1 MADKTS
7 SDLTARI
14 AELYEADALD
24 EIIRL
29 IESTPGY
36 EHDPELVGS
45 LARAYGA
52 IAEPGETERLEKALA
67 LLDTVD
73 EKDREN
79 HYWHYRRAY
88 ALFYLDRVLESLPHW
103 EKALEYRPGDE
114 DTLDFIRMS
123 KNELVAERFF
133 HPFRERVET
142 IAEEFAKIDNE
153 LYDTAALGEL
163 GRETALARIRAL
175 FAHVANPKWL
185 FELSE
190 EKTEGPEGKSRMK
203 LTVSPCG
210 WFLTTFPMRE
220 CLRRLAERASAR
232 WSFVLGIEP
241 LHDPDSLMRLV
252 RDAGRRTLHGSDLR
266 IVPQRLE
273 DGTWRLGFFGD
284 DLLGVTEEEAPE
296 LFEALE
302 WFVRKSVGEAVQIR
316 WFSSMNL
323 YRRTPDETGMPFAEF
338 ADFVREC
345 VPETQTFS
353 MADLLT
359 QETVVDRRP
368 EREPDCDV
376 LLDAFHLETGCAP
389 LHNGY
394 GAADRENMIELER
407 QGITAGVFMIR
418 LVPEASDKDKA
429 AARAALEAHLCE
441 ALPAE
446 SVLVTG
452 RGSALRYEYVECFM
466 WESGPVVAAAHD
478 HVRSDPRIAWAA
490 FHSFLREAG
499 TLILKDLES
508 APESTEEGTDEADAE
523 SEAKTDQAPGETS
536 DEKAVDAPEA
546 RNETETHPEIQPAR
560 DDVAAEKE
568 EPARESPI
576 PIAHA

>member
-1 MADKTS
+1 MADTTS
-7 SDLTARI
+7 PELTARI
-14 AELYEADALD
+14 AELNEASEYD

-36 EHDPELVGS
+36 ENDPVLVGE
-45 LARAYGA
+45 LARAYNNA
-52 IAEPGETERLEKALA
+52 AEAGDTAPLEKAIA

-88 ALFYLDRVLESLPHW
+88 ALFYLDRVIESLPHW

-123 KNELVAERFF
+123 KNELVAEQFF

-142 IAEEFAKIDNE
+142 IAEEFAKIETE
-153 LYDTAALGEL
+153 LYDTAVLGEL

-175 FAHVANPKWL
+175 FAPVANSKWL

-190 EKTEGPEGKSRMK
+190 EKSEGQGGKPRMK
-203 LTVSPCG
+203 LTLSPCG
-210 WFLTTFPMRE
+210 WFMTAFPMRE
-220 CLRRLAERASAR
+220 CLKCLAAKVNAR

-241 LHDPDSLMRLV
+241 LHDPESLMRLV
-252 RDAGRRTLHGSDLR
+252 RDAGKRTLHGSDLR
-266 IVPQRLE
+266 VVPQRLE

-302 WFVRKSVGEAVQIR
+302 WFVRKSVGEAAQIR
-316 WFSSMNL
+316 WFSLMNL
-323 YRRTPDETGMPFAEF
+323 YRRTPDETGVPYAEF
-338 ADFVREC
+338 ADFLREC
-345 VPETQTFS
+345 VPEAQTFS
-353 MADLLT
+353 MEDLLS

-368 EREPDCDV
+368 DREPDCDV
-376 LLDAFHLETGCAP
+376 LLDAFHFETGCAP

-394 GAADRENMIELER
+394 GAADRDNMIELER

-418 LVPEASDKDKA
+418 LVPDASEKEKA
-429 AARAALEAHLCE
+429 AARAALEAHLRE
-441 ALPAE
+441 ALPGE

-452 RGSALRYEYVECFM
+452 RGSALRYEYVECFA

-478 HVRSDPRIAWAA
+478 HVQSDPRIAWAA

-508 APESTEEGTDEADAE
+508 APESAEDGAEEGADEGTDENADGRTAEADA
-523 SEAKTDQAPGETS
+523 K
-536 DEKAVDAPEA
+536 PEA
-546 RNETETHPEIQPAR
+546 RTETATETQPEIQPAR

>member
-1 MADKTS
+1 MADTTS
-7 SDLTARI
+7 PELTARI
-14 AELYEADALD
+14 AELNEASEYD

-36 EHDPELVGS
+36 ENDPVLVGE
-45 LARAYGA
+45 LARAYNNA
-52 IAEPGETERLEKALA
+52 AEAGDTAPLEKAIA

-88 ALFYLDRVLESLPHW
+88 ALFYLDRVIESLPHW

-123 KNELVAERFF
+123 KNELVAEQFF

-142 IAEEFAKIDNE
+142 IAEEFAKIETE
-153 LYDTAALGEL
+153 LYDTAVLGEL

-175 FAHVANPKWL
+175 FAPVANSKWL

-190 EKTEGPEGKSRMK
+190 EKSEGQGGKPRMK
-203 LTVSPCG
+203 LTLSPCG
-210 WFLTTFPMRE
+210 WFMTAFPMRE
-220 CLRRLAERASAR
+220 CLKCLAAKVNAR

-241 LHDPDSLMRLV
+241 LHDPESLMRLV
-252 RDAGRRTLHGSDLR
+252 RDAGKRTLHGSDLR
-266 IVPQRLE
+266 VVPQRLE

-284 DLLGVTEEEAPE
+284 DLLGVTEEEAHE

-302 WFVRKSVGEAVQIR
+302 WFVRKSVGEAAQIR
-316 WFSSMNL
+316 WFSLMNL
-323 YRRTPDETGMPFAEF
+323 YRRTPDETGVPYAEF
-338 ADFVREC
+338 ADFLREC
-345 VPETQTFS
+345 VPEAQTFS
-353 MADLLT
+353 MEDLLS

-368 EREPDCDV
+368 DREPDCDV
-376 LLDAFHLETGCAP
+376 LLDAFHFETGCAP

-394 GAADRENMIELER
+394 GAADRDNMIELER

-418 LVPEASDKDKA
+418 LVPDASEKEKA
-429 AARAALEAHLCE
+429 AARAALEAHLRE

-452 RGSALRYEYVECFM
+452 RGSALRYEYVECFA

-478 HVRSDPRIAWAA
+478 HVQSDPRIAWAA

-508 APESTEEGTDEADAE
+508 APESAEEGAEEGADEGTDENADGRTAEADA
-523 SEAKTDQAPGETS
+523 K
-536 DEKAVDAPEA
+536 PEA
-546 RNETETHPEIQPAR
+546 RTETATETQPEIQPAR

>member
-1 MADKTS
+1 MAETTS
-7 SDLTARI
+7 PDLTARI

-88 ALFYLDRVLESLPHW
+88 ALFYLDRVIESLPHW
-103 EKALEYRPGDE
+103 EKALEYRPGDA

-190 EKTEGPEGKSRMK
+190 EKTEGPEGKPRMK

-296 LFEALE
+296 LFE
-302 WFVRKSVGEAVQIR
+302 
-316 WFSSMNL
+316 
-323 YRRTPDETGMPFAEF
+323 
-338 ADFVREC
+338 
-345 VPETQTFS
+345 
-353 MADLLT
+353 
-359 QETVVDRRP
+359 
-368 EREPDCDV
+368 
-376 LLDAFHLETGCAP
+376 
-389 LHNGY
+389 
-394 GAADRENMIELER
+394 NMIELER

-429 AARAALEAHLCE
+429 AARAALEAHLRE

-466 WESGPVVAAAHD
+466 WESGPVVSAAHD

-508 APESTEEGTDEADAE
+508 ASESTEEGTDEADAE
-523 SEAKTDQAPGETS
+523 SEVKTDQAPGETS

-560 DDVAAEKE
+560 DDVTAEKE

>member
-1 MADKTS
+1 MADTTS

-14 AELYEADALD
+14 AELNEASAYD

-36 EHDPELVGS
+36 EHDPVLVGE
-45 LARAYGA
+45 LARAYNNA
-52 IAEPGETERLEKALA
+52 AEAGETEPLEKALA

-79 HYWHYRRAY
+79 HQWHFRRAY
-88 ALFYLDRVLESLPHW
+88 ALFFLDRVIESLPHW

-123 KNELVAERFF
+123 HKELVAERFF
-133 HPFRERVET
+133 HPFRKRVGT
-142 IAEEFAKIDNE
+142 LAAEFAKVETE
-153 LYDTAALGEL
+153 LCETAALGPL
-163 GRETALARIRAL
+163 GRETALERIRAL
-175 FAHVANPKWL
+175 FAPVANAKWL

-190 EKTEGPEGKSRMK
+190 ERTDGQGGKPRMK
-203 LTVSPCG
+203 LIVSPCG
-210 WFLTTFPMRE
+210 WFMTAFPMRE
-220 CLRRLAERASAR
+220 CLRRLAETAGER
-232 WSFVLGIEP
+232 WSFVSGIEP
-241 LHDPDSLMRLV
+241 LDDTESLMRLV
-252 RDAGRRTLHGSDLR
+252 RDAGARTLHGRDLR
-266 IVPQRLE
+266 VIPQRLE

-284 DLLGVTEEEAPE
+284 DLLGVTEDEAPE

-302 WFVRKSVGEAVQIR
+302 WFVRKSVGEAVQMR
-316 WFSSMNL
+316 WFSAMNL

-345 VPETQTFS
+345 VPEARAFT
-353 MADLLT
+353 MEDLLT

-368 EREPDCDV
+368 VREPDCDV
-376 LLDAFHLETGCAP
+376 LLDAFHLETRCP
-389 LHNGY
+389 PIHNGY
-394 GAADRENMIELER
+394 GSADRENMIELER

-418 LVPEASDKDKA
+418 LVPEASEKEKA
-429 AARAALEAHLCE
+429 AARAALEAHLSG
-441 ALPAE
+441 LPSE
-446 SVLVTG
+446 VVLVTG
-452 RGSALRYEYVECFM
+452 RGSALRYEFVECFA
-466 WESGPVVAAAHD
+466 WESGPVVAAVHD
-478 HVRSDPRIAWAA
+478 FVETDPRIAWAA

-508 APESTEEGTDEADAE
+508 VDEIEPASGDASTEKSVDEPVGSGTDANDGAEKAPEPQD
-523 SEAKTDQAPGETS
+523 
-536 DEKAVDAPEA
+536 
-546 RNETETHPEIQPAR
+546 RIETESEIQPAT

>member
-1 MADKTS
+1 MAETTAP
-7 SDLTARI
+7 DLTARI
-14 AELYEADALD
+14 AELYETDALD

-88 ALFYLDRVLESLPHW
+88 ALFYLDRVIESLLHW

-142 IAEEFAKIDNE
+142 IAEEFSKIETE
-153 LYDTAALGEL
+153 LYDTAVLGEL

-175 FAHVANPKWL
+175 FAPVANPKWL

-190 EKTEGPEGKSRMK
+190 EKTEGQGGKPRMK
-203 LTVSPCG
+203 LTLSPCG
-210 WFLTTFPMRE
+210 WFMTAFPMRE
-220 CLRRLAERASAR
+220 CLRRLAERANAR
-232 WSFVLGIEP
+232 WTFALGIEP
-241 LHDPDSLMRLV
+241 LHDPESLMRLV
-252 RDAGRRTLHGSDLR
+252 RNAGKRTLHGSDLR
-266 IVPQRLE
+266 VVPQRLE

-302 WFVRKSVGEAVQIR
+302 WFVRKSVGEAAQMR

-323 YRRTPDETGMPFAEF
+323 YRRTPDETGVPYAEF

-353 MADLLT
+353 MADLLS

-368 EREPDCDV
+368 DREPDCDV

-394 GAADRENMIELER
+394 GAADRDNMIELER
-407 QGITAGVFMIR
+407 QGITAGIFMIR
-418 LVPEASDKDKA
+418 LSPEASDKEKA
-429 AARAALEAHLCE
+429 TARDALEAHLRE

-452 RGSALRYEYVECFM
+452 RGSALRYEYVECFA

-478 HVRSDPRIAWAA
+478 HVQSDPRIAWAA
-490 FHSFLREAG
+490 FHSFLREAV

-508 APESTEEGTDEADAE
+508 APESAEEGADEGADENADGRTDEADV
-523 SEAKTDQAPGETS
+523 K
-536 DEKAVDAPEA
+536 PEA
-546 RNETETHPEIQPAR
+546 RTETATETQSEIQPAR

>member
-1 MADKTS
+1 MADTTS
-7 SDLTARI
+7 PELTARI
-14 AELYEADALD
+14 AELNEASEYD

-36 EHDPELVGS
+36 ENDPVLVGE
-45 LARAYGA
+45 LARAYNNA
-52 IAEPGETERLEKALA
+52 AEAGDTAPLEKAIA

-88 ALFYLDRVLESLPHW
+88 ALFYLDRVIESLPHW

-123 KNELVAERFF
+123 KNELVAEQFF

-142 IAEEFAKIDNE
+142 IAEEFAKIETE
-153 LYDTAALGEL
+153 LYDTAVLGEL

-175 FAHVANPKWL
+175 FAPVANSKWL

-190 EKTEGPEGKSRMK
+190 EKSEGQGGKPRMK
-203 LTVSPCG
+203 LTLSPCG
-210 WFLTTFPMRE
+210 WFMTAFPMRE
-220 CLRRLAERASAR
+220 CLKCLAAKVNAR

-241 LHDPDSLMRLV
+241 LHDPESLMRLV
-252 RDAGRRTLHGSDLR
+252 RDAGKRTLHGSDLR
-266 IVPQRLE
+266 VVPQRLE

-302 WFVRKSVGEAVQIR
+302 WFVRKSVGEAAQIR
-316 WFSSMNL
+316 WFSLMNL
-323 YRRTPDETGMPFAEF
+323 YRRTPDETGVPYAEF
-338 ADFVREC
+338 ADFLREC
-345 VPETQTFS
+345 EPEAQTFS
-353 MADLLT
+353 MEDLLS

-368 EREPDCDV
+368 DREPDCDV
-376 LLDAFHLETGCAP
+376 LLDAFHFETGCAP

-394 GAADRENMIELER
+394 GAADRDNMIELER

-418 LVPEASDKDKA
+418 LVPDASEKEKA
-429 AARAALEAHLCE
+429 AARAALEAHLRE

-452 RGSALRYEYVECFM
+452 RGSALRYEYVECFA

-478 HVRSDPRIAWAA
+478 HVQSDPRIAWAA

-508 APESTEEGTDEADAE
+508 APESAEEGAEEGADEGTDENADGRTAEADA
-523 SEAKTDQAPGETS
+523 K
-536 DEKAVDAPEA
+536 PEA
-546 RNETETHPEIQPAR
+546 RTETATETQPEIQPAR

>member
-1 MADKTS
+1 MADTTS
-7 SDLTARI
+7 PELTARI
-14 AELYEADALD
+14 AELNEASEYD

-36 EHDPELVGS
+36 EHDPVLVGE
-45 LARAYGA
+45 LARAYNNA
-52 IAEPGETERLEKALA
+52 AEPGETERLEKAIA

-79 HYWHYRRAY
+79 HYWHFRRAY
-88 ALFYLDRVLESLPHW
+88 ALFYLDRVIESLPHW
-103 EKALEYRPGDE
+103 EKALEYRPGDA

-142 IAEEFAKIDNE
+142 IAEAFAKIETE

-175 FAHVANPKWL
+175 FAPVANPKWL

-190 EKTEGPEGKSRMK
+190 EKTEGPDGKPRMK
-203 LTVSPCG
+203 LTLSPCG
-210 WFLTTFPMRE
+210 WFMTAFPMRE
-220 CLRRLAERASAR
+220 CLKRLAATVNER

-241 LHDPDSLMRLV
+241 LHDPDGLMRLV
-252 RDAGRRTLHGSDLR
+252 RDAGKRTLHGGDLR

-273 DGTWRLGFFGD
+273 AGTWRLGFFGD

-302 WFVRKSVGEAVQIR
+302 WFVRKSVGEAAQIR

-323 YRRTPDETGMPFAEF
+323 YRRTPDETGVPYAEF

-353 MADLLT
+353 MADLLS

-368 EREPDCDV
+368 DREPDCDV
-376 LLDAFHLETGCAP
+376 LLDAFHLETACAP

-394 GAADRENMIELER
+394 GAADRDNMIELER

-418 LVPEASDKDKA
+418 LVPDASDKEKA
-429 AARAALEAHLCE
+429 AARDALEAHLRE

-452 RGSALRYEYVECFM
+452 RGSALRYEYVECFA

-478 HVRSDPRIAWAA
+478 HVQSDPRIAWAA

-508 APESTEEGTDEADAE
+508 APESAEEGADEGADENADGRTDEA
-523 SEAKTDQAPGETS
+523 SAK
-536 DEKAVDAPEA
+536 PEA
-546 RNETETHPEIQPAR
+546 RTETQPEIQPAR
-560 DDVAAEKE
+560 DDDVAAEKE
-568 EPARESPI
+568 EPVRESPI

>member
-1 MADKTS
+1 MADTTS
-7 SDLTARI
+7 PELTARI
-14 AELYEADALD
+14 AELNEASEYD

-36 EHDPELVGS
+36 ENDPVLVGE
-45 LARAYGA
+45 LARAYNNA
-52 IAEPGETERLEKALA
+52 AEAGDTAPLEKAIA

-88 ALFYLDRVLESLPHW
+88 ALFYLDRVIESLPHW

-123 KNELVAERFF
+123 KNELVAEQFF

-142 IAEEFAKIDNE
+142 IAEEFAKIETE
-153 LYDTAALGEL
+153 LYDTAVLGEL

-175 FAHVANPKWL
+175 FAPVANSKWL

-190 EKTEGPEGKSRMK
+190 EKSEGQGGKPRMK
-203 LTVSPCG
+203 LTLSPCG
-210 WFLTTFPMRE
+210 WFMTAFPMRE
-220 CLRRLAERASAR
+220 CLKCLAAKVNAR

-241 LHDPDSLMRLV
+241 LHDPESLMRLV
-252 RDAGRRTLHGSDLR
+252 RDAGKRTLHGSDLR
-266 IVPQRLE
+266 VVPQRLE

-302 WFVRKSVGEAVQIR
+302 WFVRKSVGEAAQIR
-316 WFSSMNL
+316 WFSLMNL
-323 YRRTPDETGMPFAEF
+323 YRRTPDETGVPYAEF
-338 ADFVREC
+338 ADFLREC
-345 VPETQTFS
+345 VPEAQTFS
-353 MADLLT
+353 MEDLLS

-368 EREPDCDV
+368 DREPDCDV
-376 LLDAFHLETGCAP
+376 LLDAFHFETGCAP

-394 GAADRENMIELER
+394 GAADRDNMIELER

-418 LVPEASDKDKA
+418 LVPDASEKEKA
-429 AARAALEAHLCE
+429 AARAALEAHLRE
-441 ALPAE
+441 ALPGE

-452 RGSALRYEYVECFM
+452 RGSALRYEYVECFA

-478 HVRSDPRIAWAA
+478 HVQSDPRIAWAA

-508 APESTEEGTDEADAE
+508 APESAEEGAEEGADEGTDENADGRTAEADA
-523 SEAKTDQAPGETS
+523 K
-536 DEKAVDAPEA
+536 PEA
-546 RNETETHPEIQPAR
+546 RTETATETQPEIQPAR

>member
-1 MADKTS
+1 MADTTS
-7 SDLTARI
+7 PELTARI
-14 AELYEADALD
+14 AELNEASEYD

-36 EHDPELVGS
+36 ENDPVLVGE
-45 LARAYGA
+45 LARAYNNA
-52 IAEPGETERLEKALA
+52 AEAGDTAPLEKAIA

-88 ALFYLDRVLESLPHW
+88 ALFYLDRVIESLPHW

-123 KNELVAERFF
+123 KNELVAEQFF

-142 IAEEFAKIDNE
+142 IAEEFAKIETE
-153 LYDTAALGEL
+153 LYDTAVLGEL

-175 FAHVANPKWL
+175 FAPVANSKWL

-190 EKTEGPEGKSRMK
+190 EKSEGQGGKPRMK
-203 LTVSPCG
+203 LTLSPCG
-210 WFLTTFPMRE
+210 WFMTAFPMRE
-220 CLRRLAERASAR
+220 CLKCLAAKVNAR

-241 LHDPDSLMRLV
+241 LHDPESLMRLV
-252 RDAGRRTLHGSDLR
+252 RDAGKRTLHGSDLR
-266 IVPQRLE
+266 VVPQRLE

-302 WFVRKSVGEAVQIR
+302 WFVRKSVGEAAQIR
-316 WFSSMNL
+316 WFSLMNL
-323 YRRTPDETGMPFAEF
+323 YRRTPDETGVPYAEF
-338 ADFVREC
+338 ADFLREF
-345 VPETQTFS
+345 VPEAQTFS
-353 MADLLT
+353 MEDLLS

-368 EREPDCDV
+368 DREPDCDV
-376 LLDAFHLETGCAP
+376 LLDAFHFETGCAP

-394 GAADRENMIELER
+394 GAADRDNMIELER

-418 LVPEASDKDKA
+418 LVPDASEKEKA
-429 AARAALEAHLCE
+429 AARAALEAHLRE

-452 RGSALRYEYVECFM
+452 RGSALRYEYVECFA

-478 HVRSDPRIAWAA
+478 HVQSDPRIAWAA

-508 APESTEEGTDEADAE
+508 APESAEEGAEEGADEGTDENADGRTAEADA
-523 SEAKTDQAPGETS
+523 K
-536 DEKAVDAPEA
+536 PEA
-546 RNETETHPEIQPAR
+546 RTETATETQPEIQPAR

>member
-1 MADKTS
+1 MADTTS
-7 SDLTARI
+7 PELTARI
-14 AELYEADALD
+14 AELNEASEYD

-36 EHDPELVGS
+36 ENDPVLVGE
-45 LARAYGA
+45 LARAYNNA
-52 IAEPGETERLEKALA
+52 AEAGDTAPLEKAIA

-88 ALFYLDRVLESLPHW
+88 ALFYLDRVIESLPHW

-123 KNELVAERFF
+123 KNELVAEQFF

-142 IAEEFAKIDNE
+142 IAEEFAKIETE
-153 LYDTAALGEL
+153 LYDTAVLGEL

-175 FAHVANPKWL
+175 FAPVANSKWL

-190 EKTEGPEGKSRMK
+190 EKSEGQGGKPRMK
-203 LTVSPCG
+203 LTLSPCG
-210 WFLTTFPMRE
+210 WFMTAFPMRE
-220 CLRRLAERASAR
+220 CLKCLAAKVNAR

-241 LHDPDSLMRLV
+241 LHDPESLMRLV
-252 RDAGRRTLHGSDLR
+252 RDAGKRTLHGSDLR
-266 IVPQRLE
+266 VVPQRLE

-302 WFVRKSVGEAVQIR
+302 WFVRKSVGEAAQIR
-316 WFSSMNL
+316 WFSLMNL
-323 YRRTPDETGMPFAEF
+323 YRRTPDETGVPYAEF
-338 ADFVREC
+338 ADFLREC
-345 VPETQTFS
+345 VPEAQTFS
-353 MADLLT
+353 MEDLLS

-368 EREPDCDV
+368 DREPDCDV
-376 LLDAFHLETGCAP
+376 LLDAFHFETGCAP

-394 GAADRENMIELER
+394 GAADRDNMIELER

-418 LVPEASDKDKA
+418 LVPDASEKGKA
-429 AARAALEAHLCE
+429 AARAALGAHLRE
-441 ALPAE
+441 AVPAE
-446 SVLVTG
+446 CVLVTG
-452 RGSALRYEYVECFM
+452 RGSALRYEYVECFA

-478 HVRSDPRIAWAA
+478 HVQSDPRIAWAA

-508 APESTEEGTDEADAE
+508 APESAEEGAEEGADEGTDENADGRTAEADA
-523 SEAKTDQAPGETS
+523 K
-536 DEKAVDAPEA
+536 PEA
-546 RNETETHPEIQPAR
+546 RTETATETQPEIQPAR

>member
-1 MADKTS
+1 MADTTS
-7 SDLTARI
+7 PDLTARI
-14 AELYEADALD
+14 AELNEASAYD

-36 EHDPELVGS
+36 EHDPVLVGE
-45 LARAYGA
+45 LARAYNNA
-52 IAEPGETERLEKALA
+52 AEAGETEPLEKALA

-79 HYWHYRRAY
+79 HQWHFRRAY
-88 ALFYLDRVLESLPHW
+88 ALFFLDRVIESLPHW

-123 KNELVAERFF
+123 HKELVAERFF
-133 HPFRERVET
+133 HPFRKRVET
-142 IAEEFAKIDNE
+142 LAAEFAKVETE
-153 LYDTAALGEL
+153 LCETAALGPL
-163 GRETALARIRAL
+163 GRETALERIRAL
-175 FAHVANPKWL
+175 FAPVANAKWL

-190 EKTEGPEGKSRMK
+190 ERTDGQGGKPRMK
-203 LTVSPCG
+203 LIVSPCG
-210 WFLTTFPMRE
+210 WFMTAFPMRE
-220 CLRRLAERASAR
+220 CLRRLAETASER
-232 WSFVLGIEP
+232 WSFVSGIEP
-241 LHDPDSLMRLV
+241 LDDTESLMRLV
-252 RDAGRRTLHGSDLR
+252 RDAGARTLHGRDLR
-266 IVPQRLE
+266 VIPQRLE

-302 WFVRKSVGEAVQIR
+302 WFVRKSVGEAVQMR
-316 WFSSMNL
+316 WFSAMNL

-345 VPETQTFS
+345 VPEARAFT
-353 MADLLT
+353 MEDLLT

-368 EREPDCDV
+368 VREPDCDV

-418 LVPEASDKDKA
+418 LVPEASEKEKA
-429 AARAALEAHLCE
+429 AARAALETHLSG
-441 ALPAE
+441 LPSE
-446 SVLVTG
+446 VVLVTG
-452 RGSALRYEYVECFM
+452 RGSALRYEFVECFA
-466 WESGPVVAAAHD
+466 WESGPVVAAVHD
-478 HVRSDPRIAWAA
+478 FVETDPRIAWAA

-508 APESTEEGTDEADAE
+508 VDEIEPASGDASTEKSVDEPVGSGTDANDGAEKAPEPQD
-523 SEAKTDQAPGETS
+523 
-536 DEKAVDAPEA
+536 
-546 RNETETHPEIQPAR
+546 RIETESEIQPAT

>member
-1 MADKTS
+1 MADTTS
-7 SDLTARI
+7 PELTARI
-14 AELYEADALD
+14 AELNEASEYD

-36 EHDPELVGS
+36 ENDPVLVGE
-45 LARAYGA
+45 LARAYNNA
-52 IAEPGETERLEKALA
+52 AEAGDTAPLEKAIA

-88 ALFYLDRVLESLPHW
+88 ALFYLDRVIESLPHW

-123 KNELVAERFF
+123 KNELVAEQFF

-142 IAEEFAKIDNE
+142 IAEEFAKIETE
-153 LYDTAALGEL
+153 LYDTAVLGEL

-175 FAHVANPKWL
+175 FAPVANSKWL

-190 EKTEGPEGKSRMK
+190 EKSEGQGGKPRMK
-203 LTVSPCG
+203 LTLSPCG
-210 WFLTTFPMRE
+210 WFMTAFPMRE
-220 CLRRLAERASAR
+220 CLKCLAAKVNAR

-241 LHDPDSLMRLV
+241 LHDPESLMRLV
-252 RDAGRRTLHGSDLR
+252 RDAGKRTLHGSDLR
-266 IVPQRLE
+266 VVPQRLE

-302 WFVRKSVGEAVQIR
+302 WFVRKSVGEAAQIR

-323 YRRTPDETGMPFAEF
+323 YRRTPDETGVPYAEF

-353 MADLLT
+353 MADLLS

-368 EREPDCDV
+368 DREPDCDV
-376 LLDAFHLETGCAP
+376 LLDAFHLETACAP

-394 GAADRENMIELER
+394 GAADRDNMIELER

-418 LVPEASDKDKA
+418 LVPDASDKEKA
-429 AARAALEAHLCE
+429 AARDALEAHLRE

-452 RGSALRYEYVECFM
+452 RGSALRYEYVECFA

-478 HVRSDPRIAWAA
+478 HVQSDPRIAWAA

-508 APESTEEGTDEADAE
+508 APESAEEGADEGADENADGRTDEA
-523 SEAKTDQAPGETS
+523 SAK
-536 DEKAVDAPEA
+536 PEA
-546 RNETETHPEIQPAR
+546 RTETQPEIQPAR
-560 DDVAAEKE
+560 DDDVAAEKE
-568 EPARESPI
+568 EPVRESPI

>member
-1 MADKTS
+1 MADTTS
-7 SDLTARI
+7 PELTARI
-14 AELYEADALD
+14 AELNEASEYD

-36 EHDPELVGS
+36 ENDPVLVGE
-45 LARAYGA
+45 LARAYNNAAEAGDAAPLVQA
-52 IAEPGETERLEKALA
+52 IA

-88 ALFYLDRVLESLPHW
+88 ALFYLDRVIESLPHW
-103 EKALEYRPGDE
+103 EKALESRPGDE

-123 KNELVAERFF
+123 KNELVAEQFF

-142 IAEEFAKIDNE
+142 IAEEFAKIETE
-153 LYDTAALGEL
+153 LYDTAVLGEL

-175 FAHVANPKWL
+175 FAPVANSKWL

-190 EKTEGPEGKSRMK
+190 EKSEGQGGKPRMK
-203 LTVSPCG
+203 LTLSPCG
-210 WFLTTFPMRE
+210 WFMTAFPMRE
-220 CLRRLAERASAR
+220 CLKCLAAKVNAR

-241 LHDPDSLMRLV
+241 LHDPESLMRLV
-252 RDAGRRTLHGSDLR
+252 RDAGKRTLHGSDLR
-266 IVPQRLE
+266 VVPQRLE

-302 WFVRKSVGEAVQIR
+302 WFVRKSVGEAAQIR
-316 WFSSMNL
+316 WFSLMNL
-323 YRRTPDETGMPFAEF
+323 YRRTPDETGVPYAEF
-338 ADFVREC
+338 ADFLREC
-345 VPETQTFS
+345 VPEAQTFS
-353 MADLLT
+353 MEDLLS

-368 EREPDCDV
+368 DREPDCDV
-376 LLDAFHLETGCAP
+376 LLDAFHFETGCAP

-394 GAADRENMIELER
+394 GAADRDNMIELER

-418 LVPEASDKDKA
+418 LVPDASEKEKA
-429 AARAALEAHLCE
+429 AARAALEAHLRE

-452 RGSALRYEYVECFM
+452 RGSALRYEYFECFA

-478 HVRSDPRIAWAA
+478 HVQSDPRIAWAA

-508 APESTEEGTDEADAE
+508 APESVEEGAEEGADEGTDENADGRTAEADA
-523 SEAKTDQAPGETS
+523 K
-536 DEKAVDAPEA
+536 PEA
-546 RNETETHPEIQPAR
+546 RTETATETQPEIQPAR